1 MKEGLIIMGKGRQ
14 RQRERQKRIWSTTL
28 HVQYAFLEHFFA
40 VTARLR
46 PKIAFTFS
54 RVRQQTKMNFSF
66 TV

>member
-1 MKEGLIIMGKGRQ
+1 MKDGEIIMGKGRQ

-28 HVQYAFLEHFFA
+28 HAFLEHFFA

-54 RVRQQTKMNFSF
+54 RVRQQMKTNFSF